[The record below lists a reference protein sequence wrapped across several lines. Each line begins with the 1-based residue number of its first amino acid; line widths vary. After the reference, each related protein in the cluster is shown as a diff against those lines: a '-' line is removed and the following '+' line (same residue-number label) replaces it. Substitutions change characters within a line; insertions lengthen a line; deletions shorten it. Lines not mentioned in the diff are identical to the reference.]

1 MAYDENSGDPVW
13 ERILQNIVTTLEAI
27 ATPSY
32 QTTVQMVDRFED
44 NPLEM
49 TNRLP
54 AILVASTTMAP
65 RWTRNF
71 LTEYTMEVVLRFA
84 LKRTDDAEQK
94 LARFIA
100 DAIVA
105 LNTDTHRGGDAV
117 ETKTSGEI
125 ETFIFPGT
133 QVEVCVADM
142 PVTVEFRH
150 LSADPT
156 QAY

>member
-1 MAYDENSGDPVW
+1 MTYDENSGDPVW

-27 ATPSY
+27 APPSY
-32 QTTVQMVDRFED
+32 QTTVRKVDRFED
-44 NPLEM
+44 NPLEIGR
-49 TNRLP
+49 TP
-54 AILVASTTMAP
+54 AILVADNTMQP

-71 LTEYTMEVVLRFA
+71 LTEYTMEVVLRCV

-94 LARFIA
+94 LARLMA
-100 DAIVA
+100 DIIVA

-117 ETKTSGEI
+117 ETETSGEV
-125 ETFIFPGT
+125 ETFVFPGK